1 MSKELVDGLSK
12 FKYDKDHLCLA
23 REQGKSK
30 KASFPSQLVPRIES
44 KLELIHMDLCGP
56 MRVESIN
63 GKKYIFVIFDDY
75 SLYTLVY
82 FLHTKYEAPNTI
94 INFINQVQRNF
105 KAKILKIRTDNGTK
119 FKNEKLQLFYE
130 KLGIIHH
137 KSSAR
142 TPQQNGVVERRNCT
156 LVEDARTMLIFSKTP
171 KFLWP
176 EAITTACFT
185 QNRSIVPTRYNKT
198 PYELIH
204 GRKPNSSR
212 GFHSSEDSQSV
223 PSKTDLDNLFGPL
236 YEEYYATSPPEVSD
250 NSAANTFDNNDT
262 SSSSIVVEEDESPQI
277 VSSSTEQVEPNTPV
291 LNENANEIVQEDVT
305 EFDGNVFYYPPQTPA
320 FKEAESSLTY
330 QDLSNMNE
338 FHQTHRSI
346 DKWTKNH
353 PINNDF
359 ARFNTIITSL
369 KAPDEAFSRKNY
381 VRKFLR
387 ALHPKWRAKVMTIE
401 ELKDLSSLALDELID
416 NLKLH
421 EVVMKKDF
429 ENYRGKKERVK
440 SIALKAQKE
449 SSDDK
454 TSTSRSDDE

>member
-142 TPQQNGVVERRNCT
+142 TPQQNGVVERRN
-156 LVEDARTMLIFSKTP
+156 
-171 KFLWP
+171 
-176 EAITTACFT
+176 
-185 QNRSIVPTRYNKT
+185 Y
-198 PYELIH
+198 
-204 GRKPNSSR
+204 
-212 GFHSSEDSQSV
+212 SSEDSQSV

-353 PINNDF
+353 PIN
-359 ARFNTIITSL
+359 
-369 KAPDEAFSRKNY
+369 K
-381 VRKFLR
+381 
-387 ALHPKWRAKVMTIE
+387 
-401 ELKDLSSLALDELID
+401 
-416 NLKLH
+416 
-421 EVVMKKDF
+421 
-429 ENYRGKKERVK
+429 
-440 SIALKAQKE
+440 
-449 SSDDK
+449 
-454 TSTSRSDDE
+454 